1 MYLFIFFLGANVSL
15 LVSVTGS
22 DNATVTDVSLV
33 ELLGSEEIKGVVEP
47 QEGTNFLVRI
57 QKMPS
62 AEFLV
67 RVKGRDN
74 GDGSGAPIVFQRQS
88 STNFRS
94 SNLSI
99 SVSGHLKASV
109 SQAGCNELTVSLVLL
124 HPPSVFRPIQTAWW
138 WQERRS
144 LCPSL

>member
-1 MYLFIFFLGANVSL
+1 MDTTVRVFIYFFFLGANVSL

-33 ELLGSEEIKGVVEP
+33 DLLGSEEIKGVVEP
-47 QEGTNFLVRI
+47 QEGTTFLVRI

-62 AEFLV
+62 AEFAV
-67 RVKGRDN
+67 RVKGRD
-74 GDGSGAPIVFQRQS
+74 DGSSAPIVFQRQS

-99 SVSGHLKASV
+99 SVCDHLKASV
-109 SQAGCNELTVSLVLL
+109 SQEGCNKLKVSLVLL
-124 HPPSVFRPIQTAWW
+124 CP
-138 WQERRS
+138 
-144 LCPSL
+144 LCI

>member
-1 MYLFIFFLGANVSL
+1 MYLFFLGSNISL
-15 LVSVTGS
+15 LVSVTGG

-57 QKMPS
+57 DKMPS
-62 AEFLV
+62 AKFVV

-74 GDGSGAPIVFQRQS
+74 DDSSAPIVFQRQT

-94 SNLSI
+94 SNLTI
-99 SVSGHLKASV
+99 SVSTHLKASV
-109 SQAGCNELTVSLVLL
+109 SQESGNEN
-124 HPPSVFRPIQTAWW
+124 
-138 WQERRS
+138 
-144 LCPSL
+144 